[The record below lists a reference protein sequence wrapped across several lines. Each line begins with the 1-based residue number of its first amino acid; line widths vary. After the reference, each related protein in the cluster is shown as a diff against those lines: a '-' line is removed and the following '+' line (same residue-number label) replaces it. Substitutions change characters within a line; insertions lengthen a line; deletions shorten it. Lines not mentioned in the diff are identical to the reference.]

1 VVISF
6 ISGGIKLCI
15 NYLTTVVPLL
25 KDHPFCMEFLT
36 SISLHVKIID
46 LPEIVYLFIKLN
58 TVAIVPLL

>member
-1 VVISF
+1 MKHIGFKHQRESKQNSDNGFNWSF
-6 ISGGIKLCI
+6 L
-15 NYLTTVVPLL
+15 NVT
-25 KDHPFCMEFLT
+25 FT